1 VTVTFLLAMQ
11 TPYRGMASAYVLWM
25 PDDRLQQQG
34 GADAWIASSWGQG
47 GQAQWVTGNNAM
59 KRSKER

>member
-1 VTVTFLLAMQ
+1 
-11 TPYRGMASAYVLWM
+11 MASAYVLWM